1 MPEKWFSLVF
11 GFCWLIVRLQL
22 HRKRVV
28 TLLTPVLKDDTE
40 RNVSSGLGDK
50 SGRITKID
58 HGLSDQS
65 LEVKRL
71 SNGD

>member
-1 MPEKWFSLVF
+1 
-11 GFCWLIVRLQL
+11 
-22 HRKRVV
+22 
-28 TLLTPVLKDDTE
+28 VLKDDTE